1 MSVKLIPFSTKP
13 RRLGF
18 LLVLS
23 CLCFQNTRSTSFAEV
38 PATSIL
44 DTDFGVKKV
53 AADCEFTEGPVVAA
67 DGTLYF
73 SDGESDRIMRLNADG
88 TLVEHRKPAGRP
100 NGMILDREGR
110 LIVCQSAGNGGK
122 QRVVRIETD
131 GTETVLANKYEGKPF
146 VGPNDLC
153 QDRQGRVYFTDPIY
167 EKKPD
172 TPQPTSGVYRI
183 DEPGQ
188 VVRIIDNLQRPNGIL
203 LSPDETVLYVS
214 DRGTQQLH
222 SYTLG
227 EDGTVSNDKVV
238 YDFAPGRG
246 IDGMTI
252 DSLGRIF
259 GAAGEKEKTG
269 LYVIDPKTCKL
280 VHFEQ
285 MPEFSTNVTFGG
297 QDNCDLYLTASTSV
311 YKMRTREPGIR
322 FPIDLQQ
329 VVAKSNEPKFKAETI
344 DDKVTIGYGL
354 AIGDVDGDGKPDI
367 LLADKKQYVW
377 YQNPTWKKHLLAENL
392 TVQDNVCIAA
402 RDINGDGKVEIAVG
416 AEWNPGDTSNSGA
429 VFYLQPPED
438 RTQPWTPIKLH
449 HEPVVHRMRWV
460 KTAKD
465 KFALVVVPLHGRG
478 NKNGEGEG
486 VRQLAYYMPEDPRSE
501 WKTQVL
507 DDTMHI
513 THNLDVFQW
522 DPSTEAEE
530 VLLIGRE
537 GAKLI
542 SFDGDNV
549 QSELIVGPN
558 QRVEGGGE
566 IRAGKLSESAGNLL
580 ATVEP
585 FHGSHL
591 AAYVVHANS
600 PSGTPNQVAARIVL
614 DDQLNQGH
622 ALAVADFLGTGTP
635 QIVAGWREPNRASQV
650 GLKIHWPANEARTV
664 WRSAWIDE
672 NGMATEDVQY
682 ADLNADGRLD
692 LIASGRATKNL
703 KIYWNANEKAPE

>member
-1 MSVKLIPFSTKP
+1 MNL
-13 RRLGF
+13 RLRLPMKSLTSGLF
-18 LLVLS
+18 IISSCYCLQNSLS
-23 CLCFQNTRSTSFAEV
+23 LSFAEE
-38 PATSIL
+38 ATPSIL
-44 DTDFGVKKV
+44 DQEFGVKKV
-53 AADCEFTEGPVVAA
+53 AADCEFTEGPVAAA

-73 SDGESDRIMRLNADG
+73 SDGESDRIMRLNVDG
-88 TLVEHRKPAGRP
+88 SLVEHRKPAGRP

-122 QRVVRIETD
+122 QRVVRIEND
-131 GTETVLANKYEGKPF
+131 GTETVLADKFDGHPF

-153 QDRQGRVYFTDPIY
+153 QDLKGRVYFTDPIY

-183 DEPGQ
+183 DAPGK
-188 VVRIIDNLQRPNGIL
+188 VVRIIENLQRPNGIL
-203 LSPDETVLYVS
+203 LSPDELFLYVS

-222 SYTLG
+222 RYNLH
-227 EDGTVSNDKVV
+227 EHGTVSDDKVV

-252 DSLGRIF
+252 DSQGRIF

-269 LYVIDPKTCKL
+269 LYVVDTKSGKL
-280 VHFEQ
+280 LHFEP

-297 QDNCDLYLTASTSV
+297 QDHRDLYLTASTSV
-311 YKMRTREPGIR
+311 YKMRTREPGVR
-322 FPIDLQQ
+322 FPVEQPLITTD
-329 VVAKSNEPKFKAETI
+329 STGPKFTAQTI
-344 DDKVTIGYGL
+344 DDNVEIGYGV

-367 LLADKKQYVW
+367 LLADKKQFVW

-392 TVQDNVCIAA
+392 TLQDNVCIAA

-429 VFYLQPPED
+429 VFYLLPPED

-460 KTAKD
+460 KTATD
-465 KFALVVVPLHGRG
+465 KFALVVAPLHGRG
-478 NKNGEGEG
+478 NRNGEGDG
-486 VRQLAYYMPEDPRSE
+486 VRLLAYHMLEDPRGE
-501 WKTQVL
+501 WRLQKL
-507 DDTMHI
+507 DDSMHV
-513 THNLDVFQW
+513 THNFDVVQW
-522 DPSTEAEE
+522 DQRTDAEE
-530 VLLIGRE
+530 ILLIGRE

-549 QSELIVGPN
+549 KSEFLAGP
-558 QRVEGGGE
+558 QVRVEGGGE
-566 IRAGKLSESAGNLL
+566 IRTNRLSYPNGNTI
-580 ATVEP
+580 ATIEP

-591 AAYVVHANS
+591 VAY
-600 PSGTPNQVAARIVL
+600 TVADNEGQAGRPDKVATRIVL

-622 ALAVADFLGTGTP
+622 ALLVVDVLGAGWP
-635 QIVAGWREPNRASQV
+635 QIIAGWREPNRAGQV
-650 GLKIHWPANEARTV
+650 GLKIHWQANDARTV

-672 NGMATEDVQY
+672 NGIAAEDIQA
-682 ADLNADGRLD
+682 ADLNGDGRND
-692 LIASGRATKNL
+692 LVASGRATKNL
-703 KIYWNANEKAPE
+703 KIYWNAKEIPPE